1 MNIHKTNKRGFTLME
16 LLIVVTFVG
25 IAFIMIIGVFGR
37 CTASVSGSDH
47 KAAETAAKVWS
58 SQMGFKPVGISCT
71 GMDTNGDGYVS
82 CSIAVLKNDGTPSMI
97 PIECAGSFT
106 INNGCRAARVLPLG
120 NN

>member
-1 MNIHKTNKRGFTLME
+1 MSIHKTNKHGYSVIEILT
-16 LLIVVTFVG
+16 V
-25 IAFIMIIGVFGR
+25 IAFIGIIFIMIVGVFGR
-37 CTASVSGSDH
+37 CTASVSGADH
-47 KAAETAAKVWS
+47 KAAEVAAKQWS

-71 GMDTNGDGYVS
+71 GIDSNEDGYVS

-106 INNGCRAARVLPLG
+106 VNSGCRAARLLPLG